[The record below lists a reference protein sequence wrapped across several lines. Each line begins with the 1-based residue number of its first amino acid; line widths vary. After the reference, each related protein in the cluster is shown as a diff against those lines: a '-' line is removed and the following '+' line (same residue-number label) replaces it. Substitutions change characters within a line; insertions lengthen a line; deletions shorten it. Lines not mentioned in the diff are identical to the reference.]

1 MEVTSKTITALGTI
15 LGNKVDQKDDGKSDT
30 IIVIG
35 PPVVGKPSLLPKVA
49 ARGLEEDARTALSEG
64 KTIMFCSPTVEPTLL
79 PKVAASGREEE
90 ARTAPSEGKT
100 TKPKSKL
107 S

>member
-30 IIVIG
+30 ITVSG
-35 PPVVGKPSLLPKVA
+35 PPVVGKFS
-49 ARGLEEDARTALSEG
+49 
-64 KTIMFCSPTVEPTLL
+64 CL

-90 ARTAPSEGKT
+90 ARTVPTLGKT
-100 TKPKSKL
+100 TKPKSKI